1 MSYTNKNYL
10 FDQIVTIKINKWI
23 KSMMSNSYVST
34 KEQFLCK
41 LTKKPKFNNVTGFTS
56 LEEKRW
62 WRRISVSF
70 IWYCK
75 SLINIGSHRILRFT
89 SSDVMV
95 LCYIKINIKV
105 KIKKINKNKKIECV
119 TKGGPCEVY
128 EGGKSMWSFS
138 QQLKIC
144 ACVGHDQ
151 AWRLA

>member
-1 MSYTNKNYL
+1 MSYSNKNYL

-105 KIKKINKNKKIECV
+105 KIKKINKNKKLNVWQRGAHVKCMREANQ
-119 TKGGPCEVY
+119 CEVFH
-128 EGGKSMWSFS
+128 SN
-138 QQLKIC
+138 
-144 ACVGHDQ
+144 
-151 AWRLA
+151 